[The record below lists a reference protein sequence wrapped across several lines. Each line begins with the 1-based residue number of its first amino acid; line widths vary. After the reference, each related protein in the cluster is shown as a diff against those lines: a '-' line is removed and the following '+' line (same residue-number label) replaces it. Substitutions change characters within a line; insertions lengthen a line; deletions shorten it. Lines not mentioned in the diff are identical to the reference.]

1 MLRPL
6 LLNTTINEERAKF
19 REEVMEFT
27 LALLGDNKEHIIE
40 EFYDAMQVAIN
51 LMDKKGIDI
60 TEIIRGEFD
69 HYKKMQDRK
78 YKIKIEVEV
87 GDFVIYDGDIMEVVK
102 KEETYLELREEEG
115 GMQFIATPYE
125 IERLPF

>member
-6 LLNTTINEERAKF
+6 LLNTTICEEKAKLQ
-19 REEVMEFT
+19 EEVRAFE
-27 LALLGDNKEHIIE
+27 LALLEEDKEHIIE
-40 EFYDAMQVAIN
+40 EFYDIIQVAIN
-51 LMDKKGIDI
+51 LVDKRNIDI
-60 TEIIRGEFD
+60 TDIIRGEWKHFL
-69 HYKKMQDRK
+69 KMKDRK
-78 YKIKIEVEV
+78 YKIKVEVEI
-87 GDFVIYDGDIMEVVK
+87 GDFVIYDGDIMEVIK